1 MYESTCP
8 FAVNGRDKV
17 NMRGREERVTKK
29 NNNGEDLTDYIPAA
43 TPRPYQGT
51 CSLLT
56 EIDSTLSH
64 PPIVHTQALA

>member
-29 NNNGEDLTDYIPAA
+29 NNNGEDPSQIIYLQPLRVRTKARA
-43 TPRPYQGT
+43 L
-51 CSLLT
+51 CS
-56 EIDSTLSH
+56 
-64 PPIVHTQALA
+64 PK